1 MANLSGPEEIVKGLK
16 ESGVDIVST
25 LPENATTKLVS
36 LISKEPGIIHVPL
49 AREEEGFGISSGAY
63 LGGKKPAMVI
73 QNSGFLN
80 SLGAIT
86 ELNIMCQIPV
96 LVLISHVGHPGE
108 RYVIHPP
115 LARMAESVT
124 KSIELPSLLIERPE
138 NARAVIINA
147 QLLCEVSKLPV
158 FVMMAPRLLRG

>member
-1 MANLSGPEEIVKGLK
+1 MATLSGPEEIVKGLK
-16 ESGVDIVST
+16 EVGVDIVST

-36 LISKEPGIIHVPL
+36 LISKESKIIHVPL
-49 AREEEGFGISSGAY
+49 AREEEGFGISTGAY
-63 LGGKKPAMVI
+63 LGGKKPAIII

-96 LVLISHVGHPGE
+96 LVLISHVGYPGE
-108 RYVIHPP
+108 HYVIHPP
-115 LARMAESVT
+115 LGRMAESVT
-124 KSIELPSLLIERPE
+124 KSIELPCLLLDRPE
-138 NARAVIINA
+138 EVRDIIKRA

-158 FVMMAPRLLRG
+158 LLMMSPKLMRG